1 MTETEEIVLGI
12 IRKHDAKNK
21 IYDGGIR
28 SQIQVADPV
37 SKKGA
42 GLRHVINSLRQ
53 MGYPI
58 CSDTGGY
65 WFATSRSELIENI
78 NALKGRAIK
87 ILEAVR
93 GMEKGVDMFNFEQG
107 KLL

>member
-58 CSDTGGY
+58 LSDTGGY
-65 WFATSRSELIENI
+65 WYATTKSELIENTE
-78 NALKGRAIK
+78 ALRGRAVK

-93 GMEKGVDMFNFEQG
+93 GMEKAVEMFDTLQA